1 MFLNSFSLV
10 RRFWV
15 TIWVF
20 WCVFVLAMVAGILGL
35 MQSKESLETVYKT
48 RMSTMA
54 QVDNMVRNFY
64 NTRQSVLLAF
74 QHDPNGPLLA
84 LHDHPTSMHLD
95 DVRENVQRNGE
106 IRQWLLE
113 RINDPDELQLLE
125 NATTAQAGWRKVL
138 EQAVGQLEQG
148 NFAPEVMQAFLKGGR
163 TEGELAVT
171 ALQGLQYYQM
181 AQADQEVKHAE
192 RRYYQGQLLFAA
204 IALLGAL
211 PVTIILL
218 LSLRR
223 LTKGFSEVN
232 LAAQA
237 IAKGDLSRSVH
248 TDGEDEITQ
257 LLQQIRTM
265 QQNLRLLISR
275 ITRSAATI
283 SEVTNHVA
291 DSALLLS
298 DRTDQQASS
307 LQETSAATEEL
318 NSTVH
323 QNAANAQEAEDVAE
337 QASEAARRG
346 GETVGSVISTMEK
359 ISASSQKI
367 SDIVGIIDSIAFQ
380 TNILALN
387 AAVEAAR
394 AGEQGRGFAVVA
406 SEVRALAQRSSS
418 AAHEVKLLIES
429 SAQVVSHGAGLVG
442 VAGDTMNDIVAN
454 NERMSTLIREI
465 ASASQ
470 EQSLGLSQINQAITL
485 MDDTTH
491 QNVMLVEQTS
501 EAATALRTQSDEL
514 VAYVSAF
521 KLGETVDVNV
531 IETVAP
537 REGDS
542 AFLRTNRAQLA

>member
-1 MFLNSFSLV
+1 MFLNRFSLV

-20 WCVFVLAMVAGILGL
+20 WGVFVLAMGTGIWGL
-35 MQSKESLETVYKT
+35 IQARDSLETVHQT

-54 QVDNMVRNFY
+54 QVDSMIRNFY

-74 QHDPNGPLLA
+74 QHDPQGPLCA
-84 LHDHPTSMHLD
+84 LHDHPTSMHLN
-95 DVRENVQRNGE
+95 DVWVNVERNGE
-106 IRQWLLE
+106 TRKALAAQIHDPAEAALLE
-113 RINDPDELQLLE
+113 Q
-125 NATTAQAGWRKVL
+125 ATSAQAAWRGVL
-138 EQAVGQLEQG
+138 EQAVGHLEAE
-148 NFAPEVMQAFLKGGR
+148 NFAPEVMQAFLLGGR
-163 TEGELAVT
+163 TQGEQAVS
-171 ALQGLQYYQM
+171 ALQALQHYQM
-181 AQADQEVKHAE
+181 EQADYEVQQAE
-192 RRYYQGQLLFAA
+192 QRYNQGLLLFAA

-211 PVTIILL
+211 PVTVVLVL
-218 LSLRR
+218 TLRR
-223 LTKGFSEVN
+223 LTKGFSEVDG
-232 LAAQA
+232 AAQA
-237 IAKGDLSRSVH
+237 IAKGDLSRSVQS
-248 TDGEDEITQ
+248 DGEDEITH

-265 QQNLRLLISR
+265 QQHLRLLISR
-275 ITRSAATI
+275 ITRSTSAI
-283 SEVTNHVA
+283 FDVTNHVA

-323 QNAANAQEAEDVAE
+323 QNAANAQEAEEVAE
-337 QASEAARRG
+337 QAATAARRG
-346 GETVGSVISTMEK
+346 GETVGSVISTMEQ
-359 ISASSQKI
+359 ITASSQKI

-429 SAQVVSHGAGLVG
+429 SAQVVNHGAGLVG
-442 VAGDTMNDIVAN
+442 EAGETMSEIVTN
-454 NERMSTLIREI
+454 NERMSVLIREI

-491 QNVMLVEQTS
+491 QNVTLVEQTS
-501 EAATALRTQSDEL
+501 DAASVLRTQADEL
-514 VAYVSAF
+514 VDYVSAF
-521 KLGETVDVNV
+521 KLGETLDVEAV
-531 IETVAP
+531 EQPERGIASQRSLATTP
-537 REGDS
+537 
-542 AFLRTNRAQLA
+542 AQLS

>member
-1 MFLNSFSLV
+1 MFLNRFSLV

-20 WCVFVLAMVAGILGL
+20 WGVFVLAMGTGIWGL
-35 MQSKESLETVYKT
+35 IQARDSLETVHQT

-54 QVDNMVRNFY
+54 QVDSMIRNFY

-74 QHDPNGPLLA
+74 QHDPQGPLYA
-84 LHDHPTSMHLD
+84 LHDHPTSMHLN
-95 DVRENVQRNGE
+95 DVWVNVERNGE
-106 IRQWLLE
+106 TRKALAAQIHDPAEAALLE
-113 RINDPDELQLLE
+113 Q
-125 NATTAQAGWRKVL
+125 ATSAQAAWRGVL
-138 EQAVGQLEQG
+138 EQAVGHLEAE
-148 NFAPEVMQAFLKGGR
+148 NFAPEVMQAFLLGGR
-163 TEGELAVT
+163 TQGEQAVS
-171 ALQGLQYYQM
+171 ALQALQHYQM
-181 AQADQEVKHAE
+181 ERADYEVQQAEQ
-192 RRYYQGQLLFAA
+192 RYNQGLLLFAA

-211 PVTIILL
+211 PVTVVLVL
-218 LSLRR
+218 TLRR
-223 LTKGFSEVN
+223 LTKGFAEVDG
-232 LAAQA
+232 AAQA
-237 IAKGDLSRSVH
+237 IAKGDLSRSVQS
-248 TDGEDEITQ
+248 DGEDEITH

-265 QQNLRLLISR
+265 QQHLRLLISR
-275 ITRSAATI
+275 ITRSTSAI
-283 SEVTNHVA
+283 FDVTNHVA

-323 QNAANAQEAEDVAE
+323 QNAANAQEAEEVAE
-337 QASEAARRG
+337 QAATAARRG
-346 GETVGSVISTMEK
+346 GETVGSVISTMEQ
-359 ISASSQKI
+359 ITASSQKI

-429 SAQVVSHGAGLVG
+429 SAQVVNHGAGLVG
-442 VAGDTMNDIVAN
+442 EAGETMSEIVTN
-454 NERMSTLIREI
+454 NERMSVLIREI

-491 QNVMLVEQTS
+491 QNVTLVEQTS
-501 EAATALRTQSDEL
+501 DAASVLRTQADEL
-514 VAYVSAF
+514 VDYVSAF
-521 KLGETVDVNV
+521 KLGETLDVEAV
-531 IETVAP
+531 EQPERCIASQRSLATTP
-537 REGDS
+537 
-542 AFLRTNRAQLA
+542 AQLS